1 LCAES
6 DLSVGNN
13 AALWR
18 PNYAIRM
25 DVKRL
30 AKDWC
35 PPVVWRSLRRH
46 VFLGLRDWEYVGAH
60 WPEMDKRADGW
71 DDPSAAAALVANW
84 RRYSEQA
91 AGTGPGPSIPGTRQE
106 PIRMPTINW
115 SLSPIAWPWQ
125 AAAGSDCPFSTGA
138 APSAISR

>member
-1 LCAES
+1 
-6 DLSVGNN
+6 
-13 AALWR
+13 
-18 PNYAIRM
+18 M

-84 RRYSEQA
+84 QRYSEQA
-91 AGTGPGPSIPGTRQE
+91 AGTGPWAFHS
-106 PIRMPTINW
+106 W
-115 SLSPIAWPWQ
+115 DA
-125 AAAGSDCPFSTGA
+125 TGA
-138 APSAISR
+138 NPDAYNQLVSFAYCVALASRGGQRLSVLDWVGALGNFALIARAAVPGLTLD